1 MGGKGRRRREK
12 NYRAAHGGSHSLLP
26 PPPKSSQVD
35 ALPSK
40 LRKLISLTSQLHDDS
55 AKNSMSGQE
64 NTKQQVG
71 DAKKKRAHEEGNEAT
86 MVKDEGVE
94 EIVEGS
100 GDEKRKKKKKK
111 KQVNDLRFEMGLHKS
126 KTVEKRRERKKN
138 ILPWFIRRELGR
150 APNTLGILQAWR
162 LLVPFAI
169 DNTGS
174 ACD

>member
-40 LRKLISLTSQLHDDS
+40 LRKLISLTSQLHDGTPSLSTPSSTSQSLSFPLFCLFTYAFFFLFFLDS

-71 DAKKKRAHEEGNEAT
+71 DAKKVSAS
-86 MVKDEGVE
+86 
-94 EIVEGS
+94 S
-100 GDEKRKKKKKK
+100 GL
-111 KQVNDLRFEMGLHKS
+111 LR
-126 KTVEKRRERKKN
+126 N
-138 ILPWFIRRELGR
+138 
-150 APNTLGILQAWR
+150 
-162 LLVPFAI
+162 
-169 DNTGS
+169 
-174 ACD
+174 